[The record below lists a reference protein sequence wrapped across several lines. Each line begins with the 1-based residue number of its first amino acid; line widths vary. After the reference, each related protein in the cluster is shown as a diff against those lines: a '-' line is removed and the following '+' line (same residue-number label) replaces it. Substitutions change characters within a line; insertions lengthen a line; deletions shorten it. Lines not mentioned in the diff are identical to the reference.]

1 MWPGIHYNGIAA
13 FRQDCHGA
21 QMAFLEPVA
30 VSPMLFVI
38 LTCVAV
44 VSGTVDAIA
53 GGGGLIMMPALITAG
68 LPPHLVLGTNK
79 LQSIL
84 GTSMATWRFRRAG
97 MLSLRAG
104 LPFAALGLAG
114 AVFGAMLIRRI
125 DNHVLSLIVPLLLIG
140 VALYTTMSRRMED
153 SDVPARL
160 GPRGYAP
167 VVAGI
172 GFYDGFFG
180 PGAGQ
185 FYATS
190 LVSLRG
196 MGLTR
201 AMGLTKLLNVAS
213 NFGSLIVF
221 VSGGQVIWLL
231 GLSMGLGAMTG
242 AVIGSRLATRHGA
255 AVIRPLLVTV
265 SLLLTAKL
273 IWNWFVP

>member
-1 MWPGIHYNGIAA
+1 
-13 FRQDCHGA
+13 
-21 QMAFLEPVA
+21 MAFLEPVA
-30 VSPMLFVI
+30 VSPMLFVV
-38 LTCVAV
+38 LTGVAV
-44 VSGTVDAIA
+44 MSGTVDAIA
-53 GGGGLIMMPALITAG
+53 GGGGLIMVPALIATG

-104 LPFAALGLAG
+104 LPFAALSLSG
-114 AVFGAMLIRRI
+114 AVAGSMLIRRI
-125 DNHVLSLIVPLLLIG
+125 DNHVLGLIVPLLLIG
-140 VALYTTMSRRMED
+140 VATYTMLSRRMGD
-153 SDVPARL
+153 LDTPARL
-160 GPRGYAP
+160 GPGGYAP
-167 VVAGI
+167 VLGGI

-221 VSGGQVIWLL
+221 ATGGQVLWLL

-265 SLLLTAKL
+265 SLLLTARL
-273 IWNWFVP
+273 IWNWFAG

>member
-1 MWPGIHYNGIAA
+1 MTLL
-13 FRQDCHGA
+13 D
-21 QMAFLEPVA
+21 PVSI
-30 VSPMLFVI
+30 SPMLFVV
-38 LTCVAV
+38 LTGVAV
-44 VSGTVDAIA
+44 ITGTVDAVA
-53 GGGGLIMMPALITAG
+53 GGGGLIMMPALIATG

-84 GTSMATWRFRRAG
+84 GTAMATWRFRRAG

-104 LPFAALGLAG
+104 LPFAMLSLLG
-114 AVFGAMLIRRI
+114 AVAGSMLIRRI
-125 DNHVLSLIVPLLLIG
+125 DAHVLGLIVPLLLIG
-140 VALYTTMSRRMED
+140 VSGYTVLSRRMED
-153 SDVPARL
+153 VDAPPRL
-160 GPRGYAP
+160 SGRAYAP

-196 MGLTR
+196 MGLT
-201 AMGLTKLLNVAS
+201 KLLNVTS
-213 NFGSLIVF
+213 NLGSLIVF
-221 VSGGQVIWLL
+221 GAGGQVLWLL
-231 GLSMGLGAMTG
+231 GLCMGLGAMTG

-273 IWNWFVP
+273 IWNWFAA

>member
-1 MWPGIHYNGIAA
+1 MTLATLI
-13 FRQDCHGA
+13 
-21 QMAFLEPVA
+21 EPVS
-30 VSPMLFVI
+30 VSPVLFAA
-38 LTCVAV
+38 LAGVAV
-44 VSGTVDAIA
+44 ISGTVDAIA
-53 GGGGLIMMPALITAG
+53 GGGGLIMMPVLISTG
-68 LPPHLVLGTNK
+68 LPPQLVLGTNK
-79 LQSIL
+79 LQSIM
-84 GTSMATWRFRRAG
+84 GTCMATWRYRRAG
-97 MLSLRAG
+97 LVSLRAG
-104 LPFAALGLAG
+104 LPMAAMAAMGGIAGAAL
-114 AVFGAMLIRRI
+114 IRQI
-125 DNHVLSLIVPLLLIG
+125 DAHLLRLIVPLLLLL
-140 VALYTTMSRRMED
+140 VAGYTVLSRRMD
-153 SDVPARL
+153 DLDASPRL
-160 GPRGYAP
+160 GDRGYAP

-213 NFGSLIVF
+213 NLGSLIVF
-221 VSGGQVIWLL
+221 AAGGKVLWLL
-231 GLSMGLGAMTG
+231 GLTMGLGAMTG

-273 IWNWFVP
+273 IWAWFAP

>member
-1 MWPGIHYNGIAA
+1 MSV
-13 FRQDCHGA
+13 
-21 QMAFLEPVA
+21 LEPVS
-30 VSPMLFVI
+30 VSPVLFVV
-38 LTCVAV
+38 LACVAV

-53 GGGGLIMMPALITAG
+53 GGGGLIMMPALIATG

-84 GTSMATWRFRRAG
+84 GTSMASWRYRRAG
-97 MLSLRAG
+97 LLSLRAG
-104 LPFAALGLAG
+104 LPFATLSLAG
-114 AVFGAMLIRRI
+114 AVAGAVLIRHI
-125 DNHVLSLIVPLLLIG
+125 DARALGLIVPLLLIG
-140 VALYTTMSRRMED
+140 VALYTVLSRRMED
-153 SDVPARL
+153 HDAPPRL
-160 GPRGYAP
+160 DTAGYAP
-167 VVAGI
+167 VVGAI

-213 NFGSLIVF
+213 NLGSLIVF
-221 VSGGQVIWLL
+221 AAGGQVLWLL
-231 GLSMGLGAMTG
+231 GLTMGLGAMTG

-265 SLLLTAKL
+265 SLLLTTKL
-273 IWNWFVP
+273 IWNWFAG

>member
-1 MWPGIHYNGIAA
+1 MSV
-13 FRQDCHGA
+13 
-21 QMAFLEPVA
+21 LEPVA
-30 VSPMLFVI
+30 VSPVLFVV
-38 LTCVAV
+38 LACVGV
-44 VSGTVDAIA
+44 ISGTVDAIA
-53 GGGGLIMMPALITAG
+53 GGGGLIMMPALIATG

-97 MLSLRAG
+97 LLSLRAG
-104 LPFAALGLAG
+104 LPFAALSLAG
-114 AVFGAMLIRRI
+114 AVAGAMLIRRI
-125 DNHVLSLIVPLLLIG
+125 DARALGLIVPLLLVG
-140 VALYTTMSRRMED
+140 VALYSVLSRRMED
-153 SDVPARL
+153 HDAPPRL
-160 GPRGYAP
+160 TARGYAP
-167 VVAGI
+167 VVGGI

-213 NFGSLIVF
+213 NLGSLIVF
-221 VSGGQVIWLL
+221 AAGGQVLWLL
-231 GLSMGLGAMTG
+231 GVTMGLGAMTG
-242 AVIGSRLATRHGA
+242 ALIGSRLATRHGA

-265 SLLLTAKL
+265 SLLLTTKL
-273 IWNWFVP
+273 IWNWFAG

>member
-1 MWPGIHYNGIAA
+1 MTL
-13 FRQDCHGA
+13 
-21 QMAFLEPVA
+21 MTLLEPVS
-30 VSPMLFVI
+30 VSPVLFVV
-38 LTCVAV
+38 LTGVAV

-53 GGGGLIMMPALITAG
+53 GGGRLIMLPALIATG

-79 LQSIL
+79 VQSIM
-84 GTSMATWRFRRAG
+84 GTSMATWRYRRAG
-97 MLSLRAG
+97 LLSLRAG
-104 LPFAALGLAG
+104 LPLAALSLLG
-114 AVFGAMLIRRI
+114 AVTGSLLIRRI
-125 DNHVLSLIVPLLLIG
+125 DGRALALIVPLLLVG
-140 VALYTTMSRRMED
+140 VAVYTMLSRRMED
-153 SDVPARL
+153 HEAP
-160 GPRGYAP
+160 PRIGIGAYRP
-167 VVAGI
+167 VVTGI

-213 NFGSLIVF
+213 NLGSVIVF
-221 VSGGQVIWLL
+221 ASGGQVLWLL
-231 GLSMGLGAMTG
+231 GLTVGLGAMTG
-242 AVIGSRLATRHGA
+242 AMIGSRLATRHGA

-273 IWNWFVP
+273 IWNWFA